1 MLKND
6 NNAYKNKL
14 TIKINIILNKNEN
27 ISLDLRNDMLLA
39 IRDSYTDI
47 NLYNFDIDFK
57 IAR

>member
-47 NLYNFDIDFK
+47 NLYNFGIDFK